1 MLESL
6 RVDIPHVGASM
17 PAIGFVRQPP
27 KRAIWRGREQKNTQG
42 FGESDYTHPAMRSV
56 TLASSYQASDERVL
70 VETASLG
77 GAMADT
83 RSRLRT
89 RRRRM
94 WLWALPAALIGFPLV
109 VVMPALTA
117 LLLVVLGVSGLVSA
131 GGHRP
136 NSARLL
142 AAFVGLLIPVSLY
155 LVLAIAKH

>member
-1 MLESL
+1 
-6 RVDIPHVGASM
+6 
-17 PAIGFVRQPP
+17 
-27 KRAIWRGREQKNTQG
+27 
-42 FGESDYTHPAMRSV
+42 
-56 TLASSYQASDERVL
+56 
-70 VETASLG
+70 
-77 GAMADT
+77 
-83 RSRLRT
+83 
-89 RRRRM
+89 
-94 WLWALPAALIGFPLV
+94 LWALPAALIGFPLV